1 MASPRE
7 GRRDNVNEPKLEIMT
22 TPDTRVPGCK
32 LPNDVLIL
40 EDGSVVL
47 WIESQHVPALRK
59 HLNEG
64 MEEVSVYA
72 GKARTRGRIWSE
84 CSPDAKSAVHILVPA
99 EQGE

>member
-1 MASPRE
+1 M
-7 GRRDNVNEPKLEIMT
+7 NEPKLEIMT

-59 HLNEG
+59 HLNKG
-64 MEEVSVYA
+64 MVERWMDMGGILHDDFNREDH
-72 GKARTRGRIWSE
+72 
-84 CSPDAKSAVHILVPA
+84 PDAVRILVP
-99 EQGE
+99 EPFHD